1 MMELKTVSRWNRNK
15 KKFKSLME
23 MSELSE
29 SGSGKW
35 QIRWKIIGQVKS
47 VCNCGFG
54 YASAELEGCQED
66 KD

>member
-1 MMELKTVSRWNRNK
+1 
-15 KKFKSLME
+15 ME